1 MCVSNLIVFFCR
13 RPAYISF
20 YNGAIL
26 RSVTTH
32 IEKAGQFW
40 DVRVRAHF
48 ESSFNKKAIKG
59 YLSATLSVD
68 ANESIK
74 VERELE
80 IEAREDGT
88 VEADLNMTIS
98 EVRSLNNGVPT

>member
-1 MCVSNLIVFFCR
+1 MFRR

-20 YNGAIL
+20 YNGAII

-32 IEKAGQFW
+32 IEKPGQLW
-40 DVRVRAHF
+40 DLRVRAHF
-48 ESSFNKKAIKG
+48 ESSFSKKVIKG

-68 ANESIK
+68 SNESIK
-74 VERELE
+74 VERDLE
-80 IEAREDGT
+80 IRTREDGT

-98 EVRSLNNGVPT
+98 EVRSFNR